1 MEKYTI
7 LREVSI
13 MSQKG
18 MRLRED
24 KSNKIIAEVHIEPLN
39 VRISVF
45 FVAIFIAF
53 TEYMRVNFGENFI
66 PARPFVAFG
75 VILAIIWQFTSR
87 GWDLFLYD
95 PIVNRI
101 SHNGKINR
109 RGLSGYQ
116 IMDKSKKKRYNLVI
130 KTSSGRDAGNTSF
143 KLVENQLNQ
152 QYFDLESSTDG
163 NYMAIR
169 CHAGEAHVFNTRFKN
184 NVNLR
189 EEDTVTKET
198 QIGLEVSNPTD
209 RMLSFV
215 VSTLII
221 FKFQSFNA

>member
-1 MEKYTI
+1 MEKYTL

-24 KSNKIIAEVHIEPLN
+24 KSNKIIAEIRIEPLDI
-39 VRISVF
+39 RLSVF

-53 TEYMRVNFGENFI
+53 TEYMRENFGENFI
-66 PARPFVAFG
+66 PARPFIAFG
-75 VILAIIWQFTSR
+75 VILAVIWQFTGR

-101 SHNGKINR
+101 AHNGKISR
-109 RGLSGYQ
+109 RGFSGYQ
-116 IMDKSKKKRYNLVI
+116 IMDRGKKKRYNLVI
-130 KTSSGRDAGNTSF
+130 KTSSGRDAGNASF
-143 KLVENQLNQ
+143 KLVENQHNP

-163 NYMAIR
+163 NYIDIK
-169 CHAGEAHVFNTRFKN
+169 CHAAQEHVFNTRFSN

-189 EEDTVTKET
+189 DEDTATRET

-209 RMLSFV
+209 RMFAFA

-221 FKFQSFNA
+221 FKFQGFSV